1 MLGIRGRE
9 AMVRVTP
16 QDPPSPEWWWDLTT
30 FAPRDQWYPLGRKLE
45 AKEREVGGLVAL
57 GDLDAEAEIAWLA
70 WKNGPCS

>member
-9 AMVRVTP
+9 AIGRATP

-45 AKEREVGGLVAL
+45 AKEREAEGLVAI
-57 GDLDAEAEIAWLA
+57 GDLDAEAEDSLA
-70 WKNGPCS
+70 RLEK